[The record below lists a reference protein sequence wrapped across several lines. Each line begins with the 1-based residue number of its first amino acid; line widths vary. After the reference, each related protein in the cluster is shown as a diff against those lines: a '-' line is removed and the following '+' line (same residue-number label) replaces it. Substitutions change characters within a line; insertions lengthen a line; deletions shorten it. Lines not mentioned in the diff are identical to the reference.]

1 MDTTFSNPFDAEGR
15 WFKGNLHTHSTN
27 SDGSRTCEQIVEM
40 YKNAGYD
47 FLSITDHGVLTDVE
61 HLRIGGLLLIP
72 GEEVSVGASG
82 AGTFFHVVGV
92 NLRSQ
97 IPCPDFHRETHP
109 QKAIDMINDLGG
121 MAIIAH
127 PYWSG
132 LTHRDLINLKNYAG
146 VEIYNTTCDIMRN
159 LGLSASHIDGL
170 LAAGARPLIF
180 STDDHHGE
188 ERELRPLDALK
199 AWIMVRAPSNSIHN
213 IVSSIKKGL
222 FYSSIGPEIRNVDV
236 DGSGITVE
244 TSPVKTISF
253 VSTPALGD
261 KFTAEDEPL
270 STISRPG
277 REGERY
283 VRIEVT
289 DYEGRSAWS
298 NPLFLEN

>member
-1 MDTTFSNPFDAEGR
+1 MGITFCNPFDAEGR
-15 WFKGNLHTHSTN
+15 WFKGNLHTHSTM
-27 SDGSRTCEQIVEM
+27 SDGSRTCEQLVDM

-61 HLRIGGLLLIP
+61 HLRNKELLLIP
-72 GEEVSVGASG
+72 GEEICVGASG
-82 AGTFFHVVGV
+82 VGTFFHVVGV
-92 NLRSQ
+92 NIRNQ

-159 LGLSASHIDGL
+159 LGSSASHIDGL
-170 LAAGARPLIF
+170 LAASARPLIF
-180 STDDHHGE
+180 ATDDHHGE

-199 AWIMVRAPSNSIHN
+199 GWIMVKAQNNSVHDIM
-213 IVSSIKKGL
+213 SSIRKGL
-222 FYSSIGPEIRNVDV
+222 FYSSMGPEIRNVEV
-236 DGSGITVE
+236 DGDGITVE

-270 STISRPG
+270 STITRPG